1 MTYEKCRES
10 FLETIMDE
18 FKNKKLKD
26 RSGKIIKNRK
36 QAIAIALDSAQ
47 RKCKHTDKELKTVEK
62 KIMEFL
68 THDDRKISQ
77 NKIPLTNV
85 IETKILIKNL
95 IKNNKKSR
103 ANKLTLLLYNRIT
116 QAAIKN
122 ITITKNIWQ
131 ELNEINQIIN

>member
-1 MTYEKCRES
+1 
-10 FLETIMDE
+10 
-18 FKNKKLKD
+18 
-26 RSGKIIKNRK
+26 
-36 QAIAIALDSAQ
+36 
-47 RKCKHTDKELKTVEK
+47 
-62 KIMEFL
+62 MEFL
-68 THDDRKISQ
+68 THDDRKISL